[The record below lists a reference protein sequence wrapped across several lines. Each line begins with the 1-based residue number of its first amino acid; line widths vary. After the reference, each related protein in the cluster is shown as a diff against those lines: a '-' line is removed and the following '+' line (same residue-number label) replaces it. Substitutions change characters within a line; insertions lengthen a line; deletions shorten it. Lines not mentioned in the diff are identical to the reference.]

1 MTFLFA
7 KYLPTEVQLDV
18 FKFFNYNQLC
28 SIKQTNLYFRNFVNE
43 FEVKLAR
50 EKFDQ
55 IIIDYSYLQNSSS
68 HYKLIKPNVE
78 NFDFALNE
86 ELEEKW
92 KNGIKKPI
100 PLYLASQYSN
110 NNIVIWL
117 YKEFISDGS
126 KIKGL
131 QLQLPTIIRSK
142 NQIKIVYYYL
152 NKLFNCS
159 FDYGNFDDFTFNPEL
174 IQLLFGNSKQFYIR
188 RSSVFLDY
196 NIGNVLKFILNHLIS
211 ETFEINLYDEDATKY
226 TDILFKILMSG
237 DKFNNVCLVSKKV
250 QNLFDCI
257 INHIE
262 TSKDC
267 SKLVANIELQCC
279 NIPFTF
285 LNKRAKKIGKKLV
298 IGTFVETK
306 YQLSSKFNPKIKFSF
321 LCEGNLEVFNNIEI
335 ERIYC

>member
-7 KYLPTEVQLDV
+7 KYLPTEVQLDI
-18 FKFFNYNQLC
+18 FKFFNYNKLC
-28 SIKQTNLYFRNFVNE
+28 SIKQTNLYFRNFINE
-43 FEVKLAR
+43 FEGKLAR
-50 EKFDQ
+50 EKFDE
-55 IIIDYSYLQNSSS
+55 INIDHSYLQKCLP
-68 HYKLIKPNVE
+68 HFKLIKPNVK
-78 NFDFALNE
+78 NFDLALNE

-100 PLYLASQYSN
+100 RLYLTDQFLHKD
-110 NNIVIWL
+110 IVIL
-117 YKEFISDGS
+117 LSKEFILDGS
-126 KIKGL
+126 KIKGF
-131 QLQLPTIIRSK
+131 QLELPTFIRNK

-196 NIGNVLKFILNHLIS
+196 NIGNVLKFILNYLIIS

-226 TDILFKILMSG
+226 TDVLFKILMSG
-237 DKFNNVCLVSKKV
+237 DKFNYVSLDSNNL

-257 INHIE
+257 LNHIE

-267 SKLVANIELQCC
+267 SKLVANIELMNWICQRSFCG
-279 NIPFTF
+279 
-285 LNKRAKKIGKKLV
+285 NKISNFKQIQS
-298 IGTFVETK
+298 K
-306 YQLSSKFNPKIKFSF
+306 Y
-321 LCEGNLEVFNNIEI
+321 
-335 ERIYC
+335 